1 MRLIISHTIMALENI
16 AQFYSNFTILVS
28 LTSVEGR
35 SLVLVSP
42 ETGELNGTGELILP
56 VSTI

>member
-1 MRLIISHTIMALENI
+1 MALENI

-28 LTSVEGR
+28 LTSVAGR

-42 ETGELNGTGELILP
+42 ETGELNGTGDLILP
-56 VSTI
+56 VSTTSLPL